1 MRVTINNINKE
12 IADLGY
18 ELCRGEGY
26 FYFWAI
32 DIETPELYE
41 QSVYV
46 KHVTSFSVDRWRN
59 ILLTAIA
66 DTEERL

>member
-1 MRVTINNINKE
+1 MRITINNINKE

-18 ELCRGEGY
+18 ELCKGEGY

-32 DIETPELYE
+32 ESTTPELYE

-46 KHVTSFSVDRWRN
+46 NHLTSFPVDRWRR
-59 ILLTAIA
+59 ILIDAIA
-66 DTEERL
+66 DTEARA